1 MVSKSKIAARQKVI
15 FGLCHSSLMDLYQDQ
30 QQHLTVHS
38 GGISGG
44 GSVAVAV
51 GVSDM

>member
-1 MVSKSKIAARQKVI
+1 MVSEFAIFACPVDFFFWGGDLCQPVGKLASAAE
-15 FGLCHSSLMDLYQDQ
+15 
-30 QQHLTVHS
+30 
-38 GGISGG
+38 GG